1 MNIRQLEIFNAVADC
16 ESMTQAASEL
26 FVSQPAI
33 SKAIRELE
41 ADLHLKLFDRIDN
54 RLRLNADGVEF
65 RIKAR
70 HLLADYQALADFGQD
85 QAQRLPLRVGCSL
98 TLAQASLPQAAQQFS
113 QQYPTVQL
121 RLFAENVAQ
130 IKSRLL
136 HGDLDV
142 AFVEGQV
149 DRESFQ
155 ATPLS
160 SYVLTVVAKPGFVKV
175 NELTCA
181 QIQTVPW
188 LLREKGSTLSD
199 TLMMTLRSLD
209 ITVKPVLESVNTTV
223 LVNAAIAGLGLTVLP
238 RVLAQPYLQGGQLV
252 ALSLPQGMQMKT
264 ENFAITLKDL
274 NHADVIDAMIRC
286 FQNVL

>member
-1 MNIRQLEIFNAVADC
+1 MNIRQLEIFNTVADC

-41 ADLHLKLFDRIDN
+41 ADIQLKLFDRIDN
-54 RLRLNADGVEF
+54 RLRLNADGVAF

-70 HLLADYQALADFGQD
+70 QLLADYQALADFGQD

-98 TLAQASLPQAAQQFS
+98 TLAQASLPQAVQQFS
-113 QQYPTVQL
+113 QEYPTVQL

-155 ATPLS
+155 AIPLS
-160 SYVLTVVAKPGFVKV
+160 SYPLTVVAKSGFVQV
-175 NELTCA
+175 NELTRT
-181 QIQTVPW
+181 QLQTLPW

-199 TLMMTLRSLD
+199 TLMMTLKSLD
-209 ITVKPVLESVNTTV
+209 IAIHPVLESVNTTV

-238 RVLAQPYLQGGQLV
+238 MVLAQPYLQSGQLM

-264 ENFAITLKDL
+264 DNFAITLKDH
-274 NHADVIDAMIRC
+274 NHAEIIDGMIRC
-286 FQNVL
+286 FQDVI

>member
-54 RLRLNADGVEF
+54 RLRLNADGVAF

-70 HLLADYQALADFGQD
+70 QLLADYQALADFGQN
-85 QAQRLPLRVGCSL
+85 QSQRLPLRVGCSL
-98 TLAQASLPQAAQQFS
+98 TLAQASLPQAVRQFS

-130 IKSRLL
+130 IKARLL

-149 DRESFQ
+149 DRGSFQ

-160 SYVLTVVAKPGFVKV
+160 SYSLMVVAKPGFVRAD
-175 NELTCA
+175 ELTRS
-181 QIQTVPW
+181 QIQTLPW
-188 LLREKGSTLSD
+188 LLREKGSTLCD
-199 TLMMTLRSLD
+199 TLMMALRSLD
-209 ITVKPVLESVNTTV
+209 ITVNPFLESVNTTV

-238 RVLAQPYLQGGQLV
+238 RVLARPYLQSGQLV
-252 ALSLPQGMQMKT
+252 ALALPRGMQMRT
-264 ENFAITLKDL
+264 DNFAITLKDH
-274 NHADVIDAMIRC
+274 NHAEIIDAMIGC
-286 FQNVL
+286 FRNIL